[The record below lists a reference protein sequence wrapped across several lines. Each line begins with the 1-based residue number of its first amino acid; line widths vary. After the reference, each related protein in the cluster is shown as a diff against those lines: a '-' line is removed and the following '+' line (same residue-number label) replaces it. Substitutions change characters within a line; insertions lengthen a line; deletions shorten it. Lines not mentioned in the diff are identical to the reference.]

1 MNFIEIIENCIQES
15 FIDAELMD
23 EPAPSDKVL
32 NTARLLTAIIT
43 KGKNPTGGGLCFT
56 SVGGVELTFRYED
69 GLRLTFLIDPEGV
82 TKCIALDSNLVVL
95 SSGNVFRD
103 LGFENP
109 EAELAKAE
117 EKAHKNDA
125 AATESD

>member
-1 MNFIEIIENCIQES
+1 MNLIERIENCIQES

-32 NTARLLTAIIT
+32 NTARSLTATIT

-56 SVGGVELTFRYED
+56 PIGGVELKFRYED
-69 GLRLTFLIDPEGV
+69 GKSLTFLINPEGV

-117 EKAHKNDA
+117 EKTHKNDA